1 MPVSISEITEQTIL
15 VDGRI
20 RVKFK
25 YTFEDGRFFN
35 VGYVHAK
42 DESQVNELLATKA
55 NQLNES
61 VKQSDAQDAIS
72 QNIQTAYKDASQED
86 VYFAY
91 LFDGYNNDDVLESY
105 NVMSKVAPQILSL
118 GLTVEQMAAVFNQTV
133 EMAQAVFDKW
143 DYLNTNKATIIA
155 YGEL

>member
-1 MPVSISEITEQTIL
+1 MPVATSEITEKTTL

-42 DESQVNELLATKA
+42 DEQQVNELLATKA

-61 VKQSDAQDAIS
+61 VKQSDAQEAIS
-72 QNIQTAYKDASQED
+72 QNIQTPYKDAAQE
-86 VYFAY
+86 VF
-91 LFDGYNNDDVLESY
+91 LLEIITSSCY
-105 NVMSKVAPQILSL
+105 SFERLHKFPAHRNKEPPPIL
-118 GLTVEQMAAVFNQTV
+118 
-133 EMAQAVFDKW
+133 
-143 DYLNTNKATIIA
+143 
-155 YGEL
+155 